1 LAAVTGNFDVISLL
15 LKHGASI
22 RVLDSQGRSPLHL
35 AAWSGKAAT
44 VKLLLDNA
52 MDMLNAKTTCGED
65 KKQMNQQVKDFWKH
79 DQVCTRNEVSGHHCN
94 TGF

>member
-1 LAAVTGNFDVISLL
+1 LAAVTGNSEVILLL
-15 LKHGASI
+15 LKHGASL

-35 AAWSGKAAT
+35 AAWSGKAAC

-65 KKQMNQQVKDFWKH
+65 KKQMQQQAMDLWKSE
-79 DQVCTRNEVSGHHCN
+79 QVFTSNEVSGQHSN
-94 TGF
+94 KGF